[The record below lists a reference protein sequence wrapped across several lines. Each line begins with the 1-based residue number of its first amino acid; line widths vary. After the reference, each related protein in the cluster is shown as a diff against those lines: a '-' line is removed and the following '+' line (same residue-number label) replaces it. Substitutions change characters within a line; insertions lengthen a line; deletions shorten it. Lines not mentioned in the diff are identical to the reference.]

1 MIKEL
6 SLSHLFCNF
15 ATAKLLMYNLKRIL
29 SISLMLFATFMI
41 VASSV
46 LPHHH
51 TEDGG
56 ICLILDLCN
65 DNNAEHNHGCSDC
78 DGDCA
83 MNINLIQ
90 DTSQIGHAS
99 KAGLIPQLIAIL
111 STGCSIL
118 PEPIELS
125 TTFSFVYITHA
136 YQDYIGLSCGM
147 RAPPAVA

>member
-15 ATAKLLMYNLKRIL
+15 ASAKLLMYNLKHIL
-29 SISLMLFATFMI
+29 SIGLLMFATFMI

-46 LPHHH
+46 IPHHH

-56 ICLILDLCN
+56 ICLILDFCN

-78 DGDCA
+78 DSDCA
-83 MNINLIQ
+83 MNIDLMQ
-90 DTSQIGHAS
+90 DASKIGLAS
-99 KAGLIPQLIAIL
+99 KAGFIPQLIAIL
-111 STGCSIL
+111 STGSSIL
-118 PEPIELS
+118 PDPIELS
-125 TTFSFVYITHA
+125 TTFSFIYITHA
-136 YQDYIGLSCGM
+136 YHDYVGLSCGM

>member
-15 ATAKLLMYNLKRIL
+15 APAKLLMYNLKQIL
-29 SISLMLFATFMI
+29 SIVFLMFATLMI

-46 LPHHH
+46 VPHHH

-65 DNNAEHNHGCSDC
+65 DDNAGHNHACSDC
-78 DGDCA
+78 DSDCA
-83 MNINLIQ
+83 MSIDLMQ
-90 DTSQIGHAS
+90 DASQIGHAS
-99 KAGLIPQLIAIL
+99 KAGFIPQLIAIL
-111 STGCSIL
+111 STNSSIL
-118 PEPIELS
+118 PEPVELT

-136 YQDYIGLSCGM
+136 YHDYVGMSCGL

>member
-15 ATAKLLMYNLKRIL
+15 ASAKLLMYNLKHIL
-29 SISLMLFATFMI
+29 SIGLLMFATFMI

-46 LPHHH
+46 MPHHH

-56 ICLILDLCN
+56 ICLILDFCN

-78 DGDCA
+78 DSDCA
-83 MNINLIQ
+83 MNIDLMQ
-90 DTSQIGHAS
+90 DASKIGHAS

-111 STGCSIL
+111 STGSSIL
-118 PEPIELS
+118 PDPIELS
-125 TTFSFVYITHA
+125 TTFSFFYVTHA
-136 YQDYIGLSCGM
+136 YQDYISLSCGL
-147 RAPPAVA
+147 RAPPVVA